1 MKNESLQNY
10 DNSLFAKIVRK
21 IVSFGEKMPRLSAI
35 IIKNENIDEFIVK
48 DFNEFL
54 EILDTK
60 LIEDLKFRDK
70 ALFLSFARD
79 IEEGNLRIDFKD
91 AEEEEF
97 FELNPFVD
105 FFIQKGEKYICINKD
120 NMYIDDEISKYKVKE
135 TIARSFIYYMSDKT
149 MYKKEFG
156 FKYKF
161 LNQAINEMLTS
172 YILDKEYEKNLRQ
185 IEILKKF
192 LTYNK
197 KYDENKLF
205 ESYLEGDFSY
215 LNKLIDDNILH
226 NLDVILEAENTFSI
240 DNMYQNEMHN
250 LDRINKLYI
259 NHVLNQN
266 TKKIKDIKTLD
277 YEKLYEKYFNLT
289 KDLINDSE
297 YINKVCLEKILEDV
311 SLAICSQSKTP
322 KEAVKEFINVIND
335 DIVYREDYNN
345 IEGKNLI
352 LKQIL
357 KIRSTYNEDV
367 SLENNEIFNSYI
379 DAKNSLNKSKLEIE
393 EETGRCII
401 KMCKDV
407 KRIYK
412 PKEIVDGKEV
422 YTKESML
429 SHKVGRKTTKVVTFI
444 YDGTIKDEKET
455 QKICETK
462 FNLNIEKEKNKFNKM
477 FLNKI
482 TQYKDFITEIKEEED
497 QKIKIFNEIYS
508 DYISKYI
515 SKRKNNLSKE
525 GKKKQKEYVANLGK
539 KDNTMIIQ
547 EVKKIPEDEFLKD
560 VEKNTSNILKQFER
574 LNEMYNGV

>member
-10 DNSLFAKIVRK
+10 DNSLLAKIVRK
-21 IVSFGEKMPRLSAI
+21 IVSFGEKMPRLSTI
-35 IIKNENIDEFIVK
+35 IIKNENIDEFIIK
-48 DFNEFL
+48 EFKEFL
-54 EILDTK
+54 EVLDNAVA
-60 LIEDLKFRDK
+60 DLKLKNK
-70 ALFLSFARD
+70 ALFLSFAED
-79 IEEGNLRIDFKD
+79 IENGNLRIDFKD

-105 FFIQKGEKYICINKD
+105 FFIHKGEKYICINKD
-120 NMYIDDEISKYKVKE
+120 NMYIDDEVSKYKVIE

-156 FKYKF
+156 FKYKWI
-161 LNQAINEMLTS
+161 NQAINEMLAS
-172 YILDKEYEKNLRQ
+172 YILNKECEKNLRQ

-192 LTYNK
+192 LSYNK
-197 KYDENKLF
+197 KYDEHKLF
-205 ESYLEGDFSY
+205 EAYIEGDFSY
-215 LNKLIDDNILH
+215 LNKLIDDNTLH
-226 NLDVILEAENTFSI
+226 NLDVILDAENTFPI
-240 DNMYQNEMHN
+240 DSMYKNEMDN

-266 TKKIKDIKTLD
+266 TKQIKDIKTFD
-277 YEKLYEKYFNLT
+277 YEKAYEKYFNLVNG
-289 KDLINDSE
+289 LIEDNK
-297 YINKVCLEKILEDV
+297 YINKVCLEKILDLVGECV
-311 SLAICSQSKTP
+311 IKNCKNS
-322 KEAVKEFINVIND
+322 KEAIKKILGIINE

-352 LKQIL
+352 LKEIL
-357 KIRSTYNEDV
+357 KVRSKYGEDV
-367 SLENNEIFNSYI
+367 SLENNEIFNAYI
-379 DAKNSLNKSKLEIE
+379 DAKNSLNKSKLDIE

-412 PKEIVDGKEV
+412 PKEIVNGKEI

-429 SHKVGRKTTKVVTFI
+429 SHKVGRKTTKTITFI

-462 FNLNIEKEKNKFNKM
+462 FNLNQDKEKLKFNKM

-482 TQYKDFITEIKEEED
+482 TQYKDFITEIKEEQN
-497 QKIKIFNEIYS
+497 QKIKIYEEIYES
-508 DYISKYI
+508 YISKYI
-515 SKRKNNLSKE
+515 SKRKNNLNKP
-525 GKKKQKEYVANLGK
+525 GKKKEKTYIINQSK

-547 EVKKIPEDEFLKD
+547 ETKKIPEEEFLKD
-560 VEKNTSNILKQFER
+560 VEKNTLEILKQFER